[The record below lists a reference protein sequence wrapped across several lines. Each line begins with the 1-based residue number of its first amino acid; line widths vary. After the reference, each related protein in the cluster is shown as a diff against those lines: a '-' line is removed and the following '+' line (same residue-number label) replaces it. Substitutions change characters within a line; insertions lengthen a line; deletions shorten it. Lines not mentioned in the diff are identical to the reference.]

1 MFMIS
6 TPKTFKVGD
15 TIDCR
20 INDAPQ
26 RLTWRDENTLVIEPD
41 DARTIVTRVTEGDL
55 ICFICGDKGELANEY
70 RVDDA
75 PDHSGFVVSAMPSE
89 ILTPKS
95 PRWNEFCNA
104 LDLMMTAGLPEGQWR
119 CTGDRGERV
128 HHQAKQVMQKMRNV
142 DIDGSLAFFKRNGGH
157 CDCEILFNVDV
168 RAAKT
173 VTH

>member
-1 MFMIS
+1 
-6 TPKTFKVGD
+6 
-15 TIDCR
+15 
-20 INDAPQ
+20 
-26 RLTWRDENTLVIEPD
+26 
-41 DARTIVTRVTEGDL
+41 
-55 ICFICGDKGELANEY
+55 
-70 RVDDA
+70 
-75 PDHSGFVVSAMPSE
+75 MPSE
-89 ILTPKS
+89 ILTPES

-104 LDLMMTAGLPEGQWR
+104 LDVMMTAGLPEGQWR